1 MMNDEV
7 KEKGYKVMDG
17 ILMSLST
24 IASSACLTLGI
35 LESGENYYR
44 LRLLEDNKGVCT
56 LLIYF
61 DTPIYN
67 ETLGREEGQ
76 IHLTITK
83 VEAYTLHRGVRLTN
97 ELAKIFNGYDYI
109 SDINNYEGF

>member
-1 MMNDEV
+1 MMNEEV

-17 ILMSLST
+17 VLMTLAKIS
-24 IASSACLTLGI
+24 SSACLTLGI
-35 LESGENYYR
+35 LESEENYYR

-61 DTPIYN
+61 DVPIYN

-83 VEAYTLHRGVRLTN
+83 VEAYSLHRGVRLTN
-97 ELAKIFNGYDYI
+97 ELVKIFNGYDYI
-109 SDINNYEGF
+109 VDLNRYEGY